1 MDPAKTDAIK
11 EWKPSASLKEVQSF
25 IAFANFY
32 CQFIKD
38 FAVKGQSTFTQNM
51 GGPVFDRGG
60 QGLNR

>member
-32 CQFIKD
+32 
-38 FAVKGQSTFTQNM
+38 
-51 GGPVFDRGG
+51 R
-60 QGLNR
+60 